1 MSNTPTLKTTRLTL
15 TKTGATLSKGAVKP
29 NFDTLLGAHPADIPN
44 LVEGIDPS
52 GDMEDVATREIGA
65 IAETIAASKR
75 EMYDTFRATT
85 SPDFYVLL
93 CFQTPDQ
100 RDTFVEQAGWGV
112 KGDRFLDGLEI
123 AARLGIDIQPIA
135 LEPKRLPRVPR
146 LLRKEE

>member
-1 MSNTPTLKTTRLTL
+1 MPKLTL
-15 TKTGATLSKGAVKP
+15 NKSSLTLGGKTKP

-44 LVEGIDPS
+44 LTEGIDPT
-52 GDMEDVATREIGA
+52 GDLETVAARELGAVGQA
-65 IAETIAASKR
+65 IAEAKRAQYDYYRAS
-75 EMYDTFRATT
+75 T

-100 RDTFVEQAGWGV
+100 RDEFVTKIGWGV

-123 AARLGIDIQPIA
+123 AARLGVEIQPIA
-135 LEPKRLPRVPR
+135 LEPKKLPKVPR